1 MPALLADVLAT
12 GSGQAFV
19 RAYREADRAEDERAE
34 GLPTGSGD
42 DAGQAVEANRIHAVG
57 LSSADRGNVQARAMQ
72 MGARDTRS
80 FQTMIA
86 SDLFP
91 ELTPGSGRV
100 YQVTDCESVRL
111 EPTTDPGARRRA
123 R

>member
-34 GLPTGSGD
+34 GLPTGGGD

-57 LSSADRGNVQARAMQ
+57 LSSAD
-72 MGARDTRS
+72 
-80 FQTMIA
+80 
-86 SDLFP
+86 
-91 ELTPGSGRV
+91 
-100 YQVTDCESVRL
+100 
-111 EPTTDPGARRRA
+111 
-123 R
+123 